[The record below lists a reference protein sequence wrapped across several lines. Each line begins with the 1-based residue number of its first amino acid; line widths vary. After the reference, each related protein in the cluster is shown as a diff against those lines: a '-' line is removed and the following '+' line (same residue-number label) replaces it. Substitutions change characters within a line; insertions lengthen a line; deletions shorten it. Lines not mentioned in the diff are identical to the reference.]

1 MHIQYTITMCILT
14 CLLALSPNDVN
25 SSASLRQSDCIL
37 GHESSLPAVHGVF
50 NMGSVLMELGRK
62 KREELK
68 VIKEEE
74 RGGRGEEEERRVE
87 ESGGRGGEEEGERK
101 RESISCESYSSPL
114 WKARISSQNCRE
126 RYSILSAILSIEDI
140 ILVIHAIWSHTR
152 SYFMRV
158 CSVTR
163 S

>member
-74 RGGRGEEEERRVE
+74 RRGRGEEEEE
-87 ESGGRGGEEEGERK
+87 EEEWKRAGKGRGKGRREKER
-101 RESISCESYSSPL
+101 EHFL
-114 WKARISSQNCRE
+114 
-126 RYSILSAILSIEDI
+126 
-140 ILVIHAIWSHTR
+140 
-152 SYFMRV
+152 
-158 CSVTR
+158 
-163 S
+163 

>member
-1 MHIQYTITMCILT
+1 MCILT

-74 RGGRGEEEERRVE
+74 RRGRGEEEERRVE
-87 ESGGRGGEEEGERK
+87 ESGEGEGKRK
-101 RESISCESYSSPL
+101 E
-114 WKARISSQNCRE
+114 RE
-126 RYSILSAILSIEDI
+126 RERAF
-140 ILVIHAIWSHTR
+140 LVNHTQVLYGKLAYR
-152 SYFMRV
+152 HRIVVNGIPYCLQS
-158 CSVTR
+158 SV
-163 S
+163 